1 MPKSAL
7 GLYMELAF
15 ANDSF
20 TVDAFILIEDEFYL
34 DLGFFLSGWLWFWL
48 ETYIDSIL
56 SL

>member
-15 ANDSF
+15 TNDSF
-20 TVDAFILIEDEFYL
+20 TVDAFILIDDEFYL

-48 ETYIDSIL
+48 EIYIDSIL
-56 SL
+56 AL